1 MTQRKSHL
9 DVTSLSVL
17 FLCCLFW
24 GTQQVLIKAT
34 LPFMAPVFQ
43 ASVRF
48 LGATLLLMAWCF
60 YKKIPLWQ
68 KDKSMWVG
76 IIAGLLFAL
85 EFACLYTGLQY
96 TSASRLTVFAYTAP
110 FWVAF
115 LVPIW
120 VPSEKLNSIQWLGL
134 ILAFS
139 GVILALLD
147 GLVGSSSLHWQG
159 DLLALLAGL
168 SWGLTTV
175 VIKTTVLNKL
185 SPEKL
190 LFYQVAMSA
199 ISLPFLSLAL
209 NEPWS
214 MQMTYFS
221 VSSLVIQTVLGAF
234 ISYLAWMWLLSRYP
248 ATKMSGFVFLTPVA
262 AVMVGNLWLQEAIT
276 LALIGGLILVAI
288 GMILVN
294 RKAN

>member
-1 MTQRKSHL
+1 MIQRKSHL
-9 DVTSLSVL
+9 DGTALSVL

-24 GTQQVLIKAT
+24 GSQQVLIKAT

-48 LGATLLLMAWCF
+48 FGATLLLMAWCY

-68 KDKSMWVG
+68 KDNSLVAG
-76 IIAGLLFAL
+76 LIAGLLFAL
-85 EFACLYTGLQY
+85 EFACLYTGLQF

-110 FWVAF
+110 FWVAI

-120 VPSEKLNSIQWLGL
+120 VPSEKLNKVQWAGL
-134 ILAFS
+134 ILAFG

-147 GLVGSSSLHWQG
+147 GLVSTSSLHWKG
-159 DLLALLAGL
+159 DLLALAAGL

-175 VIKTTVLNKL
+175 VIKTTVLNKM

-190 LFYQVAMSA
+190 LFYQVAMST

-209 NEPWS
+209 GESWT
-214 MQMTYFS
+214 MELTTFS
-221 VSSLVIQTVLGAF
+221 VSSLIIQTVLGAF

-262 AVMVGNLWLQEAIT
+262 AVMVGNLWLHEAIT
-276 LALIGGLILVAI
+276 LPLIGGLVLVAI

-294 RKAN
+294 RKPS

>member
-1 MTQRKSHL
+1 MIQRKSHL
-9 DVTSLSVL
+9 DGTALSVL

-24 GTQQVLIKAT
+24 GSQQVLIKAT

-48 LGATLLLMAWCF
+48 FGATLLLMAWCY

-68 KDKSMWVG
+68 KDSSLVAG
-76 IIAGLLFAL
+76 LIAGLLFAL
-85 EFACLYTGLQY
+85 EFACLYTGLQF

-110 FWVAF
+110 FWVAI

-120 VPSEKLNSIQWLGL
+120 VPSEKLNKVQWAGL
-134 ILAFS
+134 ILAFG

-147 GLVGSSSLHWQG
+147 GLVSTSSLHWKG
-159 DLLALLAGL
+159 DLLALAAGL

-175 VIKTTVLNKL
+175 VIKTTVLNKM

-190 LFYQVAMSA
+190 LFYQVAMST

-209 NEPWS
+209 GESWT
-214 MQMTYFS
+214 MELTTFS
-221 VSSLVIQTVLGAF
+221 VSSLIIQTALGAF

-262 AVMVGNLWLQEAIT
+262 AVMVGNLWLHEAIT
-276 LALIGGLILVAI
+276 LPLIGGLVLVAI

-294 RKAN
+294 RKPS

>member
-1 MTQRKSHL
+1 M
-9 DVTSLSVL
+9 
-17 FLCCLFW
+17 
-24 GTQQVLIKAT
+24 
-34 LPFMAPVFQ
+34 
-43 ASVRF
+43 
-48 LGATLLLMAWCF
+48 
-60 YKKIPLWQ
+60 
-68 KDKSMWVG
+68 
-76 IIAGLLFAL
+76 
-85 EFACLYTGLQY
+85 
-96 TSASRLTVFAYTAP
+96 
-110 FWVAF
+110 
-115 LVPIW
+115 
-120 VPSEKLNSIQWLGL
+120 
-134 ILAFS
+134 
-139 GVILALLD
+139 
-147 GLVGSSSLHWQG
+147 
-159 DLLALLAGL
+159 LAGL

-209 NEPWS
+209 NEPWT

>member
-1 MTQRKSHL
+1 MIQRKSHL
-9 DVTSLSVL
+9 DGTALSVL

-24 GTQQVLIKAT
+24 GSQQVLIKAT

-48 LGATLLLMAWCF
+48 FGATLLLMAWCY

-68 KDKSMWVG
+68 KDNSLVAG
-76 IIAGLLFAL
+76 LIAGLLFAL
-85 EFACLYTGLQY
+85 EFACLYTGLQF

-110 FWVAF
+110 FWVAI

-120 VPSEKLNSIQWLGL
+120 VPSEKLNKVQWAGL
-134 ILAFS
+134 ILAFG

-147 GLVGSSSLHWQG
+147 GLVSTSSLHWKG
-159 DLLALLAGL
+159 DLLALAAGL

-175 VIKTTVLNKL
+175 VIKTTVLNKM

-190 LFYQVAMSA
+190 LFYQVAMST

-209 NEPWS
+209 GESWS
-214 MQMTYFS
+214 MQLTTFS
-221 VSSLVIQTVLGAF
+221 VSSLIIQTVLGAF

-262 AVMVGNLWLQEAIT
+262 AVMVGNLWLHEAIT
-276 LALIGGLILVAI
+276 LPLIGGLVLVAI

-294 RKAN
+294 RKPS

>member
-1 MTQRKSHL
+1 MIQRKSHL
-9 DVTSLSVL
+9 DGTALSVL

-24 GTQQVLIKAT
+24 GSQQVLIKAT

-48 LGATLLLMAWCF
+48 LGATLLLMAWCY

-68 KDKSMWVG
+68 KDSSLVAG
-76 IIAGLLFAL
+76 LIAGLLFAL
-85 EFACLYTGLQY
+85 EFACLYTGLQF
-96 TSASRLTVFAYTAP
+96 TSASILTVFAYTAP
-110 FWVAF
+110 FWVAI

-120 VPSEKLNSIQWLGL
+120 VPSEKLNKVQWAGL
-134 ILAFS
+134 ILAFG

-147 GLVGSSSLHWQG
+147 GLVSSSSLHWKG
-159 DLLALLAGL
+159 DLLALAAGL

-175 VIKTTVLNKL
+175 VIKTTVLNKM

-190 LFYQVAMSA
+190 LFYQVAMST

-209 NEPWS
+209 GESWT
-214 MQMTYFS
+214 MELTTFS
-221 VSSLVIQTVLGAF
+221 VSSLIIQTALGAF

-262 AVMVGNLWLQEAIT
+262 AVMVGNIWLSEAIT
-276 LALIGGLILVAI
+276 LPLIGGLILVAI

-294 RKAN
+294 RKPS